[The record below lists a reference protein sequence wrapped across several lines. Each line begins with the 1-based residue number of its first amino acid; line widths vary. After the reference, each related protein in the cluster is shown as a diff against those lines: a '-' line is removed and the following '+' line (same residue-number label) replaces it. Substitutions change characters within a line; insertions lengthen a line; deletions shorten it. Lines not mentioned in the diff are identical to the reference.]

1 MSLYLQY
8 LLQVKIKFRLK
19 CFNLPQNSENKPRG
33 LYFSK
38 ALSEGLFLEGLVF
51 QGAKKIIFTACHSGK
66 LKLAFT
72 SPDVIS
78 TSPKN
83 FLFFC
88 YSNSSENITCPSGK
102 LSTEFTSRIAKSTS
116 PGLSDTTF
124 FARCIRSGLSTE
136 GNLRFKIDWATL
148 IVGSKF
154 TFIAVFYF
162 VLEGNFP
169 STRPSGAFIW
179 RDDLM
184 EGFLRYEFGRL
195 VYDVLFYLRHCRYG

>member
-19 CFNLPQNSENKPRG
+19 CFNLPQNSDNKPRG

-38 ALSEGLFLEGLVF
+38 ALFEGLIF

-66 LKLAFT
+66 LKLVLT
-72 SPDVIS
+72 SHDVIS

-102 LSTEFTSRIAKSTS
+102 LSTEFTSPIAKSTS
-116 PGLSDTTF
+116 PALSDTTF

-136 GNLRFKIDWATL
+136 GNLPFKID
-148 IVGSKF
+148 
-154 TFIAVFYF
+154 
-162 VLEGNFP
+162 
-169 STRPSGAFIW
+169 
-179 RDDLM
+179 
-184 EGFLRYEFGRL
+184 
-195 VYDVLFYLRHCRYG
+195 

>member
-1 MSLYLQY
+1 MRLDDFNFSRTKTANVLLWLMSLYLQY

-38 ALSEGLFLEGLVF
+38 ALCEGLFLEGLIF

-66 LKLAFT
+66 LKLVLT
-72 SPDVIS
+72 SHDVIS

-102 LSTEFTSRIAKSTS
+102 LSTEFTSPIAKSTS

-124 FARCIRSGLSTE
+124 FARWGRSSLCNGVCA
-136 GNLRFKIDWATL
+136 RFLNPFKSQEWPTSIF
-148 IVGSKF
+148 S
-154 TFIAVFYF
+154 
-162 VLEGNFP
+162 
-169 STRPSGAFIW
+169 
-179 RDDLM
+179 
-184 EGFLRYEFGRL
+184 
-195 VYDVLFYLRHCRYG
+195 